1 MLIQALEQA
10 SETTAG
16 GNGALMSIIPLGFA
30 VLLAFAN
37 WKLFTKAGEPGWA
50 SIVPLYNLIV
60 LFRISG
66 KPLWW
71 LLLLLIPGVNLVV
84 TILFSI
90 ALAQRFGKTTGYGIG
105 LAFLPMIFYPMLGF
119 GSATYQGAS
128 Y

>member
-1 MLIQALEQA
+1 MLIHALEQA

-16 GNGALMSIIPLGFA
+16 GNGALMSIVPLGFA
-30 VLLAFAN
+30 ILFAFAN

-50 SIVPLYNLIV
+50 SIVPLYNLVV